1 MIEAMT
7 TEQRQAVQDLM
18 MSPTISTL
26 GMMAKSM
33 PLDCTDLDDI
43 KAGLSTAALEIVRA
57 LDAERIHFD
66 RPEDAAM
73 LHGLL
78 AVCFEVV
85 LDGQFAA
92 NAQAVRAS

>member
-1 MIEAMT
+1 MIETMT

-18 MSPTISTL
+18 MSPTMSRL
-26 GMMAKSM
+26 GAMAQSM
-33 PLDCTDLDDI
+33 PLNCSDLSDI
-43 KAGLSTAALEIVRA
+43 KAGLSTSALEIVRA
-57 LDAERIHFD
+57 LDADRIHFD

-85 LDGQFAA
+85 LDGRFAA
-92 NAQAVRAS
+92 NAQVVRAS

>member
-1 MIEAMT
+1 MIEPMT

-18 MSPTISTL
+18 MSPTIGKL

-33 PLDCTDLDDI
+33 PLDCTNMDDI
-43 KAGLSTAALEIVRA
+43 KAGLSTAALELVRA
-57 LDAERIHFD
+57 LDADRVHFD

-73 LHGLL
+73 LYGLL

-92 NAQAVRAS
+92 NAQTVRAS